1 MSTCA
6 FAPHAYSIPPRQSG
20 AARPGRIIIAPP
32 AFVSGRE
39 GPSIAVFADKTQYPS
54 TRYLLTYLHA
64 EHYSTTLAYAKGNAG
79 HYAKRGFKP
88 GRTQKQSPK
97 TPRVDKVC
105 VLKVQTEQGV
115 GCRNGV

>member
-1 MSTCA
+1 M
-6 FAPHAYSIPPRQSG
+6 IPEHLILSY
-20 AARPGRIIIAPP
+20 
-32 AFVSGRE
+32 FS
-39 GPSIAVFADKTQYPS
+39 ADKTQYPS

-115 GCRNGV
+115 GCRNGDEGQRETPDTRGPVQ